1 MTEPAHQH
9 GIVDDTVLAAFARR
23 VALHGDKPAVEHNGR
38 SLSYGELD
46 CYAADIAD
54 RLTALGVGAND
65 TVGLC
70 LTHSVHAVAAMLAC
84 LKRQAVFVPLD
95 PQNPE
100 DRTRYMVEDAGVS
113 AVLCTQD
120 THTSVA
126 AIGLTHLALRDDG
139 IRFSDTQHC
148 TNIDSGAR
156 AYVMYTSGST
166 GQPKGVQISH
176 RALISYCKADAAV
189 YALEENDRTLQFSTL
204 SFDIAIEEIF
214 PPLCT
219 GGTVVMRPT
228 ERSDTHIELSEIVET
243 HAISC
248 LHIAT
253 GYWHEWV
260 DLMAAFGQ
268 RVPPTVRLM
277 VVTGEKVSVEHYRRW
292 RRLSDHDTLWVN
304 AYGPTET
311 TVSATA
317 FVPGTDWDG
326 SDLPIGMPLPGYSAH
341 ILDADGHDVTPG
353 ETGELLI
360 GGPAL
365 ADGYLNKAEQT
376 CAAFVRHP
384 HRPELPLYRTGDLA
398 RWLPS
403 GDIAFAGRIDHQ
415 IKVGSYRVE
424 PGEIENT
431 LNAQPSVLESLVVP
445 LTVDGRNRLLAYVA
459 IGEHTLD
466 LDTLAASLRDALP
479 DYMVPNHFVTVQR
492 FEKTVNGKVDRA
504 KLPNPATARSPQRA
518 DYVAP
523 INATESALQALWQA
537 VLDVPDIGVEDSFFA
552 LGGDS
557 LTATRVIAKMQSAL
571 GKTLSSRDFFYL
583 ETIKMMAGQLDGKSV
598 PRIVPSPVSTFIN
611 TNARQ
616 LYTVLQKPKPDNDLR
631 NGVLLVPPLGN
642 EQRRIQRPLRNVMQH
657 FSRNGYTLLRFD
669 WTGTGNSS
677 GDAADLG
684 SLDPWYTDLLDSAQL
699 LAKHC
704 EQIDIVAFRV
714 GALLA
719 SQLDFD
725 TLPIRHKVFCEPVL
739 SGAAWLSG
747 QESLQRDIL
756 ADTYRFLRPR
766 AVRHTRV
773 REYSGLEMSEAL
785 HLALNAAQ
793 FRRNA
798 TRTDGR
804 GGESLILPS
813 GTSANH
819 LHGYRLHATDDE
831 NAWYHHR
838 KTNADMQLNHT
849 ARLVADLLDVPVA
862 KPGHA
867 TEQRD
872 HAA

>member
-1 MTEPAHQH
+1 MTGPAHQH

-23 VALHGDKPAVEHNGR
+23 VALDGAKPAVEHDGR
-38 SLSYGELD
+38 ALSYSELD
-46 CYAADIAD
+46 RYAADIAV
-54 RLTALGVGAND
+54 RLTELGVGENH

-70 LTHSVHAVAAMLAC
+70 LSHSLHAVAAMLAC
-84 LKRQAVFVPLD
+84 LKVQAVFVPLD

-100 DRTRYMVEDAGVS
+100 DRTRYMVDDAGVS
-113 AVLCTQD
+113 SVLCTED
-120 THTSVA
+120 THKTVA
-126 AIGLTHLALRDDG
+126 AVGLPAVVLLDDG
-139 IRFSDTQHC
+139 IRFSDAHHATD
-148 TNIDSGAR
+148 TDPDAR

-176 RALISYCKADAAV
+176 RALISYCKADATV
-189 YALEENDRTLQFSTL
+189 YALEASDRTLQFSTL

-219 GGTVVMRPT
+219 GGTVVMRPS
-228 ERSDTHIELSEIVET
+228 ERSEAHVELSEIVET

-260 DLMAAFGQ
+260 DLMAAFAQ
-268 RVPPTVRLM
+268 RVPASVRLM
-277 VVTGEKVSVEHYRRW
+277 VVTGEKVSVEHYKRW
-292 RRLSDHDTLWVN
+292 RSLSDHDTLWVN

-317 FVPGTDWDG
+317 FVPGADWDG
-326 SDLPIGMPLPGYSAH
+326 SDLPIGKPLPGYSAY
-341 ILDADGHDVTPG
+341 ILDAAGHDVTPG

-365 ADGYLNKAEQT
+365 ADGYLNKSEQT
-376 CAAFVRHP
+376 QAAFVRHP

-431 LNAQPSVLESLVVP
+431 LNAQPGVLESLVVP
-445 LTVDGRNRLLAYVA
+445 LSVDGRNRLLAYVA
-459 IGEHTLD
+459 TGPVSLD
-466 LDTLAASLRDALP
+466 LDTLAINLRHALP
-479 DYMVPNHFVTVQR
+479 DYMVPNHFVTLAR

-504 KLPNPATARSPQRA
+504 RLPDPATARSPKRA

-523 INATESALQALWQA
+523 INATESALQTIWQA

-598 PRIVPSPVSTFIN
+598 PRIVPSPVSAFIN
-611 TNARQ
+611 TNGRQ
-616 LYTVLQKPKPDNDLR
+616 LYSVLQKSKPNTNR
-631 NGVLLVPPLGN
+631 RHGVLLVPPLGN

-657 FSRNGYTLLRFD
+657 FSRAGYTLMRFD

-677 GDAADLG
+677 GDAADLA
-684 SLDPWYTDLLDSAQL
+684 SLDPWYADLVDSAQA
-699 LAKHC
+699 LAEHC
-704 EQIDIVAFRV
+704 NQIDIVAFRV

-719 SQLDFD
+719 SHVDFD
-725 TLPIRHKVFCEPVL
+725 SLPIRHTVYCEPVL
-739 SGAAWLSG
+739 NGADWLAG
-747 QESLQRDIL
+747 QERLQHDIL

-766 AVRHTRV
+766 AVRPARL
-773 REYSGLEMSEAL
+773 REYSGLEMGEAL
-785 HLALNAAQ
+785 HTALQTARFRPRAAG
-793 FRRNA
+793 A
-798 TRTDGR
+798 DGR
-804 GGESLILPS
+804 GTESLILPAGS
-813 GTSANH
+813 
-819 LHGYRLHATDDE
+819 ATDGLVGYGLHTTDDD
-831 NAWYHHR
+831 NVWYHHR

-849 ARLVADLLDVPVA
+849 ARLVAELIDVPA
-862 KPGHA
+862 APGHE